1 MASLGVLTRRGSITK
16 ANGVRF
22 ASFGTDEIALQGR
35 GYIDSGRGTGTPWC
49 MRRLQNLGWR
59 SEDTKTGMP
68 SISSKPAPTGDR
80 GFESYSLQPEVMCE
94 PLALPRR
101 FRLPAFP
108 RGYASRACGLG
119 SQRRAGLCRPA
130 S

>member
-80 GFESYSLQPEVMCE
+80 GFESYSLQRTVRPTIHVLSEASEAV
-94 PLALPRR
+94 LA
-101 FRLPAFP
+101 
-108 RGYASRACGLG
+108 
-119 SQRRAGLCRPA
+119 
-130 S
+130 